1 MRLVVRQS
9 DGHVREL
16 TFDKGPVYIGRQMGS
31 TLVIQDLQASRQHAV
46 LFINQDGHWILEDLD
61 STNKTYLN
69 DTAIHKSHVKD
80 GDTIRIAGTTI
91 EVHLESAPTETESPV
106 ETTGSPAAEPA
117 PSGEPAAEDAVE
129 SPSAEEPAAEAAEPV
144 IEVAE
149 EPSAVH
155 MQDTMV
161 DVHHDI
167 VTIHRTLDAK
177 KGEPIQMPARRF
189 GDLDRAAASFCRVRD
204 LRQLHRAILEMMVRQ
219 LHAYHAWAA
228 IRKGPDEP
236 MAVEGGRDMATVAV
250 KRQDLVLQQAV
261 AEALD
266 KGTYQ
271 LIPQLP
277 RQISRGKVR
286 SVIVA
291 PVLRE
296 NGCFGVL
303 YAENSTD
310 HEHYTREDLDYLIL
324 LSILVAAVVE
334 KA

>member
-1 MRLVVRQS
+1 MRLIVRQS
-9 DGHVREL
+9 DGDVREL
-16 TFDKGPVYIGRQMGS
+16 AFDKGPIYIGRQMGS
-31 TLVIQDLQASRQHAV
+31 TLAIPDLQVSRQHAV
-46 LFINQDGHWILEDLD
+46 LFTNQDGQWILEDLD

-69 DTAIHKSHVKD
+69 DTAIHKSRVKD
-80 GDTIRIAGTTI
+80 DDTIRIGGTTI
-91 EVHLESAPTETESPV
+91 EVHLEPVAAEAESPI
-106 ETTGSPAAEPA
+106 ETTEPPAAEPA
-117 PSGEPAAEDAVE
+117 PSGEPAAEDRPVE
-129 SPSAEEPAAEAAEPV
+129 PLVAETPAEEAAEPV
-144 IEVAE
+144 IEAAE
-149 EPSAVH
+149 EPAVH

-161 DVHHDI
+161 AVHHDI

-189 GDLDRAAASFCRVRD
+189 ADLDRAAASFCRVRD

-228 IRKGPDEP
+228 IRKSPDEP
-236 MAVEGGRDMATVAV
+236 MAIEGGRDVATVAV
-250 KRQDLVLQQAV
+250 KRQDLVMQQAV

-277 RQISRGKVR
+277 RQISKGKIR

-291 PVLRE
+291 PVLRDS
-296 NGCFGVL
+296 GCFGVL

-334 KA
+334 KV